1 MVVALNPS
9 IDQEKQETL
18 KFKVPYQE
26 FEIYEKRIDQTEH
39 KIDNFDELL
48 PSLLAH
54 DGKEAPIYFSE
65 VFLPTT
71 FFKHEAMKIFKVK
84 SVGALGPHAYD
95 PNYKLHDQ
103 LQEDGNIT
111 SITIENIQIE
121 YLGQSQDGENT
132 CLFMYIDH
140 QSKVQQRFGLN
151 LRYYKAF

>member
-1 MVVALNPS
+1 
-9 IDQEKQETL
+9 
-18 KFKVPYQE
+18 VPYQE

-54 DGKEAPIYFSE
+54 DGKEALIYFSE
-65 VFLPTT
+65 VFLPIT

-84 SVGALGPHAYD
+84 SIGALGPHAYD
-95 PNYKLHDQ
+95 PNYKLQD
-103 LQEDGNIT
+103 DSKIT
-111 SITIENIQIE
+111 SITIENIQID

-132 CLFMYIDH
+132 CLFMYTDH
-140 QSKVQQRFGLN
+140 QSKLQQKFGLN